1 MGASERVMLM
11 TPDQRFTRWVKIAL
25 AAFLLLFV
33 YFLLADSFM
42 PMTPEAR
49 AMRPVTR
56 IAPELSAPVSEV
68 VVRDH
73 QRVEAGDV
81 LFRLNPEPFQL
92 ALNQAQLNREQAEQE
107 NARLTAELAAA
118 RASLASAQATY
129 EERSGERRRA
139 EALLGRQGISRQQY
153 EQQVAAEHTARAA
166 VASARAQIDSLEVQL
181 GEEGEANL
189 RLRQANNALEKAEL
203 DVARTDVRARE
214 AGEVTNLQLQ
224 PGDYVQAGQPAV
236 ALVASE
242 VDVVAD
248 FREKSLRHIAP
259 GDEAKVVF
267 DALPGHIFAGHVR
280 AFDAGVR
287 EGQQAADGQLVD
299 IPTSDR
305 WVRDAQRVRIHV
317 VLDEPLEEL
326 PTSGARATVQLVP
339 GGHALAKP
347 FAWLQANLIS
357 WLHYVY

>member
-1 MGASERVMLM
+1 M

-25 AAFLLLFV
+25 AAFVVLFV

-56 IAPELSAPVSEV
+56 IAPELSAPVKDV

-73 QRVEAGDV
+73 QRVNAGDV
-81 LFRLNPEPFQL
+81 LFQLDTTPFEL
-92 ALNQAQLNREQAEQE
+92 ARQQAALNREQAEQE

-118 RASLASAQATY
+118 RASLASAQATF
-129 EERSGERRRA
+129 EERSGERHRA

-153 EQQVAAEHTARAA
+153 EQQVAAEHTAQAA
-166 VASARAQIDSLEVQL
+166 VAFARAQIDSLEVQL
-181 GEEGEANL
+181 GEGGDANL
-189 RLRQANNALEKAEL
+189 RLRQAGNALAQAEL
-203 DVARTDVRARE
+203 NVARATVRARE

-236 ALVASE
+236 ALVASR

-248 FREKSLRHIAP
+248 FREKSLRHVKE
-259 GDEAKVVF
+259 GDEATVVF
-267 DALPGHIFAGHVR
+267 DALPGRLLAGHVS

-287 EGQQAADGQLVD
+287 EGQQVADGQLVD

-305 WVRDAQRVRIHV
+305 WVRDAQRVRIHIT
-317 VLDEPLEEL
+317 LDEPLGEL
-326 PTSGARATVQLVP
+326 PPSGARATVQLVP
-339 GGHALAKP
+339 GEHALAKP
-347 FAWLQANLIS
+347 FAWLQARLVS